1 MIATVTVGA
10 LVLTPLAPA
19 HAATVNGPTAVGY
32 GGAVATVDPTATRVG
47 LDVLRHGG
55 NAVDAAVA
63 AAATLGVTEPFSAGI
78 GGGGFFVYYNARDH
92 RVYTLDGR
100 EAAPAS
106 MGENAFVNPAT
117 GLPYDFQEARVSGI
131 SVGVPGTLLTWQ
143 QAARR
148 WGNRPLSSGLRAAAD
163 VAERGFPVDATFTGQ
178 VTENLAPFSQ
188 FTPSAALYLPGG
200 KAPAAGT
207 TFRNPDLAATYRSLA
222 RGGVDELYRGPI

>member
-1 MIATVTVGA
+1 MASEEITMRRARLLTAFAVSV
-10 LVLTPLAPA
+10 LVAVPLAPA
-19 HAATVNGPTAVGY
+19 RANAAAPDRQPAAEGY
-32 GGAVATVDPTATRVG
+32 GGAISTVDPTATRVG

-117 GLPYDFQEARVSGI
+117 GLPYDF
-131 SVGVPGTLLTWQ
+131 
-143 QAARR
+143 
-148 WGNRPLSSGLRAAAD
+148 
-163 VAERGFPVDATFTGQ
+163 
-178 VTENLAPFSQ
+178 
-188 FTPSAALYLPGG
+188 
-200 KAPAAGT
+200 
-207 TFRNPDLAATYRSLA
+207 
-222 RGGVDELYRGPI
+222 